1 VLKKIKL
8 VGIFLAVPV
17 ICFFALG
24 SALSDEESA
33 WNRELQKHF
42 SSGRARELGLPIAC
56 YNITLRRSIDLTP
69 VCSPYE
75 KTKALTLLAI
85 LTAAATIFLAGLIMA
100 AGVVSRSNR
109 NVLVRVFRPGFVVSN
124 ILVAVLL
131 LLQAVLLSGTYLYAV
146 NNGSVDGNFYFYG
159 VLFGLAA
166 LAGAFFTLKPLFG
179 RWRVQ
184 ATVVGRS
191 VKRSEYPR
199 LWQFVDGLV
208 ETTGS
213 ERPQNVVVGLT
224 PEFFVTEAE
233 VQCLDGALSGRTMYL
248 SAPLSRILTPK
259 ELSAVIAHELGH
271 FKGADTAFT
280 LRFYPIYRGAA
291 DSLQGV
297 AQTAVRIAKS
307 TQYIPFVAFRIIGWI
322 GSLSLYPSLYMMG
335 FFLECFAGAERNVS
349 REREIAADA
358 VAAET
363 AGADNIATAL
373 VKIVAFTHVWDF
385 VVSEMR
391 NGLLAGYLDVDGE
404 RHDARQF
411 FTNVSEVYA
420 RTAAA
425 HAGSH
430 ALDGLDAKTIPHPTD
445 SHPPLSVRLAALR
458 QNLSDIRSN
467 ALDLLPCPSGNE
479 VVDNFEDLERQLS
492 MAEQAMLC
500 PEQVQR
506 IPAPQPPMQP
516 PHPPEPATIHK

>member
-1 VLKKIKL
+1 MLKKIKL

-42 SSGRARELGLPIAC
+42 SSERARELGLPIAC
-56 YNITLRRSIDLTP
+56 YNITLRKSIDLTP

-75 KTKALTLLAI
+75 KTKALRLLAI
-85 LTAAATIFLAGLIMA
+85 LTAAGTMFLAGLIMT
-100 AGVVSRSNR
+100 AGVISRSNR
-109 NVLVRVFRPGFVVSN
+109 IVLVRVFRPGFVVSN
-124 ILVAVLL
+124 SLVALLL
-131 LLQAVLLSGTYLYAV
+131 LLQAVLLSGTYLYTV
-146 NNGSVDGNFYFYG
+146 NGGAVDGSFYFYG

-191 VKRSEYPR
+191 LKRSEYPR

-213 ERPQNVVVGLT
+213 DRPQNVVVGLT

-248 SAPLSRILTPK
+248 SAPLCRILTPK

-307 TQYIPFVAFRIIGWI
+307 TQYIPFVAFRIIGWV
-322 GSLSLYPSLYMMG
+322 GSLSLYPSLFMIR
-335 FFLECFAGAERNVS
+335 FFLECFAGAERSVS

-363 AGADNIATAL
+363 AGAENIATAL
-373 VKIVAFTHVWDF
+373 VKIVAFTGIWDQ
-385 VVSEMR
+385 VTSAMR
-391 NGLLAGYLDVDGE
+391 DGLMAGYLSIDGAQY
-404 RHDARQF
+404 DARQF
-411 FTNVSEVYA
+411 FANVSEVYA
-420 RTAAA
+420 LTV
-425 HAGSH
+425 SQCSEPN

-445 SHPPLSVRLAALR
+445 SHPPLSIRLAALGR
-458 QNLSDIRSN
+458 NLLDIRLDGLNLSPRPSSN
-467 ALDLLPCPSGNE
+467 E
-479 VVDNFEDLERQLS
+479 IIDNCEKLEEQLS
-492 MAEQAMLC
+492 LMEQSLL
-500 PEQVQR
+500 VS
-506 IPAPQPPMQP
+506 
-516 PHPPEPATIHK
+516 TG